1 MTPLLAFLTARG
13 YDPVS
18 PDPDSYAAVSRVLND
33 YEERV
38 RSPDPFRATFTFSVD
53 GDELELTVDG
63 DLDIVEAVERTG
75 PADD

>member
-13 YDPVS
+13 YDPV
-18 PDPDSYAAVSRVLND
+18 
-33 YEERV
+33 
-38 RSPDPFRATFTFSVD
+38 SPDPFRATFTFSVD